1 MWCILNAQLYVK
13 RPTRWS
19 TIFVSLLER
28 IGYSH
33 LKEEALDR
41 TMWRARFVRGFGP
54 VVRQTTKWMN
64 VLMYPTSSSGH
75 LVLLMKMD
83 TILCEVGTAVLG
95 TRKMEINFCLQ
106 TLKINNSHI
115 FLVDKL
121 FLFTR
126 HWSFHTLIFPGFIF
140 SQIYET
146 VNWKDQIKWFS
157 TVL

>member
-1 MWCILNAQLYVK
+1 
-13 RPTRWS
+13 
-19 TIFVSLLER
+19 
-28 IGYSH
+28 

-41 TMWRARFVRGFGP
+41 TKWRARFGRDFGP
-54 VVRQTTKWMN
+54 VVRQTTKWIN
-64 VLMYPTSSSGH
+64 ILMFPTSSSGH

-95 TRKMEINFCLQ
+95 TRKMEINFYFQ
-106 TLKINNSHI
+106 TLKINNSSM

-126 HWSFHTLIFPGFIF
+126 HWSFRTLIFPGFNF
-140 SQIYET
+140 SHIYET